1 MSAIENNDDAVEMRI
16 VEWLAIR
23 KEAGLQID
31 PDTAEVCCR
40 YAQVLDPY
48 GIYPNLPEQGYCVGR
63 FYFARSRGTDVCVE
77 FGDLPQSTQDA
88 LWLKHRNRL
97 AFPTGVPTLNDE
109 G

>member
-31 PDTAEVCCR
+31 PDTAEVCWR

-48 GIYPNLPEQGYCVGR
+48 GIYPRLPEQACCVGR
-63 FYFARSRGTDVCVE
+63 FYFARRPGTDVCVE
-77 FGDLPQSTQDA
+77 STQDA